1 MRLFLVVAAV
11 WLTGV
16 GNACLN
22 DRDTLRREA
31 MLKPDIFHA
40 IIGWFDRMPEEY
52 YRARIELIEEG
63 TPAIPEL
70 DDLSVA
76 YDRVGQPE
84 RAAEIIE
91 PKLLRM
97 RKVTE
102 YQWTRMQERH
112 PLPPKLMNKLGF
124 QKYHTYSYHANYG
137 TFLVNDWLKH
147 NRDGEQLDEAILQ
160 VRTALNIY
168 PEAHDK
174 REWVQLRLMEWMRE
188 GAKGL
193 PKNLED
199 PEFATGLAGLITW
212 GAAWE
217 SPDAFRL
224 LAHALVAQDDGIGLA
239 QLALER
245 ERELLAAGKK
255 MRWALPAV
263 KFPEV
268 PETDRAALFRELR
281 GKADTM
287 NQSFQG
293 YVRERLAQ
301 GLHPDTHP
309 EFWDQWQPPRAPTL
323 PGPKGSALDSVFV
336 WIFPGGLAFLGM
348 TLVLLK
354 LRKPKSV

>member
-1 MRLFLVVAAV
+1 MRLVLFWVSL
-11 WLTGV
+11 WLIGV
-16 GNACLN
+16 GHACLN

-31 MLKPDIFHA
+31 MFAPDVFHA

-102 YQWTRMQERH
+102 FQWTRMEERH
-112 PLPPKLMNKLGF
+112 PLPTELEDRLGF

-137 TFLVNDWLKH
+137 TFLVHDWLK
-147 NRDGEQLDEAILQ
+147 NSRDSEQLEESIVQ
-160 VRTALNIY
+160 IRTALNIY

-255 MRWALPAV
+255 MRWTLPVV
-263 KFPEV
+263 KFPED
-268 PETDRAALFRELR
+268 PATDRAPLFRELR
-281 GKADTM
+281 GKADAM
-287 NQSFQG
+287 NQAFQT
-293 YVRERLAQ
+293 YVRERLAKGQ
-301 GLHPDTHP
+301 HPDTHP

-323 PGPKGSALDSVFV
+323 AGPKGSALDSVLV
-336 WIFPGGLAFLGM
+336 WIFPGALAILGM

-354 LRKPKSV
+354 LRKPKPV